1 MRHAARLT
9 LILIDL
15 HNDEPARRWRLKSSC
30 PRQPAPQINP
40 APAPGASV
48 QIEQMFFAC
57 EIPGGTHPQI
67 FPPRNFSQFPLC
79 QSSLSGNSRGWLAT
93 FTGVHICRL
102 SPCTFV
108 VQWSCLRGRE
118 RHSFLVCK
126 TRVHPCGLQAL
137 YTQEALS

>member
-9 LILIDL
+9 LILIDM
-15 HNDEPARRWRLKSSC
+15 HNDEPDAWKRSETSWPK
-30 PRQPAPQINP
+30 QPGTSVQNILA
-40 APAPGASV
+40 ASV

-93 FTGVHICRL
+93 FTGVHICRFT
-102 SPCTFV
+102 PCTFV